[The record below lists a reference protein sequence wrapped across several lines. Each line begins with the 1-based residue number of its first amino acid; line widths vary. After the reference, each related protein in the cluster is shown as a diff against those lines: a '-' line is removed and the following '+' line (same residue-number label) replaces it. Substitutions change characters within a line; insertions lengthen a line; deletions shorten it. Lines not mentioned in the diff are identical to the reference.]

1 MNQTSSFPTR
11 IAITGASSGIGAALA
26 RAYAGPDAALVLIGR
41 DRARLNA
48 VAALCQERGA
58 LVATAAAD
66 VAVRSEI
73 ASVLEAADCAA
84 PIDLLIVNAGILAG
98 EPGSAMPEPEAE
110 TLRQIET
117 NLLGAIYSAAPV
129 AERMLS
135 RGRGQIAFTASL
147 AAFTPTPDWPGYCAS
162 KAALLSYGL
171 SLRERYRPRGV
182 RVSVI
187 CPGWVTAPINAPFK
201 MWRPLEMA
209 PEKAARIIVK
219 GLSRN
224 KAVIAFP
231 RPLAWSAPF
240 ASILPAALV
249 QLGMR
254 RFKATRRPHPAP
266 DGGVS

>member
-1 MNQTSSFPTR
+1 MTQTPTFPTR

-26 RAYAGPDAALVLIGR
+26 QAYARPDAALVLIGR
-41 DRARLNA
+41 DRPRLDA
-48 VAALCQERGA
+48 VADSCRARGA
-58 LVATAAAD
+58 LVTTAAAD
-66 VAVRSEI
+66 VAVRDQI
-73 ASVLEAADCAA
+73 APARVAADDAA

-98 EPGSAMPEPEAE
+98 EPGNTMPEPETE
-110 TLRQIET
+110 TLRQIEI
-117 NLLGAIYSAAPV
+117 NLLGAIYSATPV

-187 CPGWVTAPINAPFK
+187 CPGWVTAPINAPFE
-201 MWRPLEMA
+201 MWRPFEMA
-209 PEKAARIIVK
+209 PEKAARVIVR

-254 RFKATRRPHPAP
+254 RFKAIRRPHPAP
-266 DGGVS
+266 DGSAP

>member
-1 MNQTSSFPTR
+1 MNQTSTSLTR

-26 RAYAGPDAALVLIGR
+26 RAYAGPEAALVLIGR
-41 DRARLNA
+41 DRARLDA
-48 VAALCQERGA
+48 VAASCRERGA

-66 VAVRSEI
+66 VAIRGEI
-73 ASVLEAADCAA
+73 ARTLAASDDAA

-98 EPGSAMPEPEAE
+98 EPGSAAPEPETD
-110 TLRQIET
+110 TLRQIEV
-117 NLLGAIYSAAPV
+117 NLLGAIYSAAPLV
-129 AERMLS
+129 ERMLS

-147 AAFTPTPDWPGYCAS
+147 AAFTRSPDWPGYCAS

-171 SLRERYRPRGV
+171 SLRERYRNEGL

-187 CPGWVTAPINAPFK
+187 CPGWVTAPINAPFE
-201 MWRPLEMA
+201 MWRPFEMA
-209 PEKAARIIVK
+209 PEKAARIIMK
-219 GLSRN
+219 GLARN

-240 ASILPAALV
+240 ASILPAALM

-254 RFKATRRPHPAP
+254 GFRATRRPLQDRDTP
-266 DGGVS
+266 

>member
-1 MNQTSSFPTR
+1 MNRTSSAPTR

-26 RAYAGPDAALVLIGR
+26 QAYARQGAALVLIGR
-41 DRARLNA
+41 DRPRLDA
-48 VAALCQERGA
+48 VADSCRARGA
-58 LVATAAAD
+58 LVTTAAAD
-66 VAVRSEI
+66 VAVRDEI
-73 ASVLEAADCAA
+73 ASVLGAVDDAA

-98 EPGSAMPEPEAE
+98 EPGSTMPEPEAE
-110 TLRQIET
+110 TLRQIEV
-117 NLLGAIYSAAPV
+117 NLLGAIYSATPV

-147 AAFTPTPDWPGYCAS
+147 AAFTRSPDWPGYCAS

-187 CPGWVTAPINAPFK
+187 CPGWVTAPINAPFE
-201 MWRPLEMA
+201 MWRPFEMA
-209 PEKAARIIVK
+209 PEKAARIIVR

-231 RPLAWSAPF
+231 RPLAWSAPLT
-240 ASILPAALV
+240 SLLPPALG
-249 QLGMR
+249 QFGMR
-254 RFKATRRPHPAP
+254 RFKATRRPPP
-266 DGGVS
+266 IEDGDAS